1 MIKTIA
7 CVMIWI
13 KCRIGSARGETLTQ
27 ILPYVQSLTN
37 SSRKATIRARIDT
50 TNSKDFIQTPSLEAV
65 WIYPLRLQPQ
75 GIATSRKILAHN
87 PQKKHQI
94 TPKKLFL
101 PLLALTFAYFLSG
114 CASNDRIIYVP
125 TKCDV
130 APRAKPI
137 KSQSLTQYLKEVL
150 IYSEGLERDLDYCRG
165 GNL

>member
-1 MIKTIA
+1 MIKKRLI
-7 CVMIWI
+7 
-13 KCRIGSARGETLTQ
+13 LTKK
-27 ILPYVQSLTN
+27 LAFGVFL
-37 SSRKATIRARIDT
+37 
-50 TNSKDFIQTPSLEAV
+50 
-65 WIYPLRLQPQ
+65 
-75 GIATSRKILAHN
+75 GIA
-87 PQKKHQI
+87 
-94 TPKKLFL
+94 
-101 PLLALTFAYFLSG
+101 LLVCVG